1 MEIQKLYEVLESLK
15 KTSSRIEKESILRSG
30 KKDELLQNVLK
41 FLYDDLITTGLSNK
55 KIAKPVNPVE
65 VDNPNLQVLM
75 DYLKK
80 IILVKIEI

>member
-55 KIAKPVNPVE
+55 KI
-65 VDNPNLQVLM
+65 
-75 DYLKK
+75 
-80 IILVKIEI
+80 

>member
-55 KIAKPVNPVE
+55 KIVKPVNPVE

-75 DYLKK
+75 DYLK
-80 IILVKIEI
+80 

>member
-1 MEIQKLYEVLESLK
+1 M
-15 KTSSRIEKESILRSG
+15 RSG

-55 KIAKPVNPVE
+55 KIAKPVNPVD

>member
-55 KIAKPVNPVE
+55 KIAKPVNPVD